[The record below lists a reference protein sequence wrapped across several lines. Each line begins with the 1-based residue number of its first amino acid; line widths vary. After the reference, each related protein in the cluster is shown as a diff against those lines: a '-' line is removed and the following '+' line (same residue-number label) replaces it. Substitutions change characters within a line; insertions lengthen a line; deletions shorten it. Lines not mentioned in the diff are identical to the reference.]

1 MPTQDKLEVY
11 RSTYAYKSLM
21 EIYHLDEEGLW
32 QVRGED
38 PNCDLGGHHH
48 QPNLGVYAGKLKD
61 VLAAAVMMNGFWQWG
76 GGGSI
81 VKIDVKNINDV
92 AKDAERARAE
102 ARVRQRE
109 KIDQQIAEL
118 QRKRAEYED

>member
-1 MPTQDKLEVY
+1 MSTQDKLEVY
-11 RSTYAYKSLM
+11 RSTYAYQELM
-21 EIYHLDEEGLW
+21 KNHHLDEEGLW

-61 VLAAAVMMNGFWQWG
+61 ILATAVIMPGFWQWG

-81 VKIDVKNINDV
+81 VKINVKNINDV
-92 AKDAERARAE
+92 AKDAERARVE
-102 ARVRQRE
+102 ARARQRE